1 VVGARARP
9 SIGATFGFFKPAY
22 TALVGSGKSGIGA
35 SRDSGLV
42 FLTQIGRTD
51 GVTADDGDG
60 PAAVRIARRV
70 MGREAVRDARAT
82 PAALA
87 SALQRV
93 FGRLSY
99 NLRDAMGP
107 DGYDALLVRALARA
121 KRAHPALAM
130 AGALN
135 EREMHTDK
143 MLAIIEA
150 HGADVATDAME
161 ALLVAFI
168 DILSRLIGEDMAIR
182 LIDPDVPQLRPN
194 GGAGLP

>member
-1 VVGARARP
+1 
-9 SIGATFGFFKPAY
+9 
-22 TALVGSGKSGIGA
+22 
-35 SRDSGLV
+35 
-42 FLTQIGRTD
+42 LTQIGRTD

-70 MGREAVRDARAT
+70 MGREAVRDAGAS
-82 PAALA
+82 PAAIA

-107 DGYDALLVRALARA
+107 DGYDALLLRALARA

-182 LIDPDVPQLRPN
+182 LIDPDVPQSRPN